1 MMTRGFVCVRADVRY
16 ENQKENTINDKQSL
30 THHVV

>member
-1 MMTRGFVCVRADVRY
+1 MTRGFVCARADARY
-16 ENQKENTINDKQSL
+16 ENHKENTIDYKQSL

>member
-1 MMTRGFVCVRADVRY
+1 MTRGFVYVCADAWY
-16 ENQKENTINDKQSL
+16 ENHKENTINDKQSL